1 MPRRPASISRSV
13 ARPSGMA
20 RTVHLGGATAAFVA
34 GLALAAPTL
43 AEDAPAPAAVEAP
56 IASQPAEPAATPSLP
71 QRGLTDPAGRPIPQ
85 PPAAVAEPVPEA
97 MEGVGVVEKLG
108 DSIPTDLVFTDAD
121 GNTVALADFLD
132 DGKPLLL
139 NPIYYK
145 CPMLCGLISQGLVSG
160 VRHLQFTP
168 GDEFTILTFS
178 FNPEET
184 PDLAEAHA
192 EATFASLARPEARG
206 GWHHLVGDAENTGR
220 LLEAIGFTVK
230 LQPDGE
236 YAHPAAVA
244 MVSPSGTITRYIVP
258 TEPNSGFN
266 TNTLR
271 RAIVEAG
278 EGTVGSPLDVIIQ
291 TCLQFNHATGR
302 YELAMGT
309 MRAGAVSTILVLA
322 GSIGG
327 MLWFERRRRGQQPP
341 SDPPTQAP
349 AGPPPPLPAPRAT
362 HPQRETTLSPRSRH
376 P

>member
-1 MPRRPASISRSV
+1 MPRRPAAISRPV
-13 ARPSGMA
+13 ARPTGIA
-20 RTVHLGGATAAFVA
+20 QKVHLGAAIATLVTA
-34 GLALAAPTL
+34 LALASPA
-43 AEDAPAPAAVEAP
+43 AAQDAPAPASNTTPGAT
-56 IASQPAEPAATPSLP
+56 QPNPGLP

-85 PPAAVAEPVPEA
+85 PPQVLAEPVPEA

-108 DSIPTDLVFTDAD
+108 GTVPTDIAFTDAA
-121 GNTVALADFLD
+121 GNAVQLADFLD
-132 DGKPLLL
+132 DGKPVLL

-160 VRHLQFTP
+160 VRHLQYTP

-178 FNPEET
+178 FNPDET

-206 GWHHLVGDAENTGR
+206 GWHHLVGDAEDVHR
-220 LLEAIGFTVK
+220 LLDAIGFTVK

-236 YAHPAAVA
+236 YAHPAAVV
-244 MVSPSGTITRYIVP
+244 MISPSGTITRYVVP

-271 RAIVEAG
+271 RAIIEAG
-278 EGTVGSPLDVIIQ
+278 EGTVGSPLDVLIQ

-309 MRAGAVSTILVLA
+309 MRAGAVTTILVLA
-322 GSIGG
+322 GSNGG
-327 MLWFERRRRGQQPP
+327 MLWFELRRRGHTPP
-341 SDPPTQAP
+341 ND
-349 AGPPPPLPAPRAT
+349 PPPPPPHT
-362 HPQRETTLSPRSRH
+362 HPATP